1 LNKAN
6 FHIDP
11 DLSGVELLS
20 AKFTSIKSHEH
31 IHEEYAIGIMEEG
44 VQGYNAKRKED
55 YMEAGDI
62 PLVNPFTPHKSESL
76 DDTGFRYRMLY
87 IKPEIVEEIAVG
99 VSNGKVVRPKFPRF
113 TVRDAYLEKH
123 MMDLHKILMNNLY
136 DPIQKQHYFHE
147 LIAYLVKNHAED
159 NHFRTSTEKNHQ
171 RVARVMDFI
180 HAYYTRKIELKELAD
195 VSQLSPFHL
204 NRMFAREVGLPPHRY
219 LINLRLN
226 KSRELLKSQR
236 SITDVALQVGF
247 YDQSHYIRNF
257 KLYLGIT
264 PKQYQMQIR

>member
-1 LNKAN
+1 
-6 FHIDP
+6 
-11 DLSGVELLS
+11 
-20 AKFTSIKSHEH
+20 
-31 IHEEYAIGIMEEG
+31 
-44 VQGYNAKRKED
+44 
-55 YMEAGDI
+55 
-62 PLVNPFTPHKSESL
+62 
-76 DDTGFRYRMLY
+76 
-87 IKPEIVEEIAVG
+87 
-99 VSNGKVVRPKFPRF
+99 
-113 TVRDAYLEKH
+113 
-123 MMDLHKILMNNLY
+123 
-136 DPIQKQHYFHE
+136 
-147 LIAYLVKNHAED
+147 
-159 NHFRTSTEKNHQ
+159 
-171 RVARVMDFI
+171 VARVMDFI